1 MSFWLQYSWFF
12 RVACRMSQ
20 FRGLSMN
27 MHHDNLFRL
36 GILLISLLVSPLV
49 LADRSDWVQVE
60 RFEKQLAQ
68 AQQGKVS
75 AMYEI
80 GRMYEYGRGTDY
92 DLGKAAEW
100 YQKAVTAG
108 SAPAAARLGVL
119 YLEGRGVRQDHKKAY
134 KLFAD
139 AANEGVPL
147 AQYNLGLLYEW
158 GTVVSQNRDKALFW
172 YQKALKG
179 GDYRASHKIK
189 QLKTRKQNSL
199 AQKPAPATPVKT
211 AKTAPATSRPKQ
223 TGSPVLTAI
232 LSAKWMQGTHPAGYL
247 PSEISQCE
255 KISAKQARCTSKQQ
269 RNTDAEIIIYD
280 TDARLENFRG
290 NRFTITYT
298 NTVVDV
304 KPRETSVGPL
314 GEGDTA
320 PVTSNIKVGQKSRP
334 HTLDCQLLDESSL
347 RCTRD
352 NIRTYDFTS

>member
-1 MSFWLQYSWFF
+1 
-12 RVACRMSQ
+12 
-20 FRGLSMN
+20 MN

-36 GILLISLLVSPLV
+36 GILLISLLSSPFA

-68 AQQGKVS
+68 AQQGQVS

-92 DLGKAAEW
+92 DLGKAAQW

-119 YLEGRGVRQDHKKAY
+119 YLEGRGVKQDHEKAY

-158 GTVVSQNRDKALFW
+158 GTVVAQDRNKALFW
-172 YQKALKG
+172 YQKAFKG

-189 QLKTRKQNSL
+189 QLKTQGQNSI
-199 AQKPAPATPVKT
+199 AKKPAPNASTKTVKPTP
-211 AKTAPATSRPKQ
+211 AESRPKQ
-223 TGSPVLTAI
+223 TGTPVLKTI

-269 RNTDAEIIIYD
+269 RNTDAEIIVYD
-280 TDARLENFRG
+280 TEARLENFKG
-290 NRFTITYT
+290 NHFTITYT
-298 NTVVDV
+298 NTVVEI

-334 HTLDCQLLDESSL
+334 HKLECQLLDISSL

-352 NIRTYDFTS
+352 NIRTYDLTS